1 MTNLKPNGDRKLRSV
16 GCPGYV
22 VIGYPID
29 ITRLFIRKKRLDFYQ
44 KKAHNGCMMKVKE
57 EKMKNIEIRDVRL
70 GDVVRWE
77 SMAGVIR
84 GEVVSMDM
92 APTAAGRYVPW
103 YTIKSLD
110 NSTTRLCGR
119 AGYLTMMKFEV
130 IFRDPITVA
139 A

>member
-1 MTNLKPNGDRKLRSV
+1 V
-16 GCPGYV
+16 A
-22 VIGYPID
+22 IGYPID
-29 ITRLFIRKKRLDFYQ
+29 FTHIFISKKKLDFYR
-44 KKAHNGCMMKVKE
+44 KRVYNGCMMKVKE

-77 SMAGVIR
+77 SAAGTMR

-92 APTAAGRYVPW
+92 APTAAGDYVPW
-103 YTIKSLD
+103 YTIKSWN

-119 AGYLTMMKFEV
+119 ASYLTMMKFEV
-130 IFRDPITVA
+130 IFRDPIVVA

>member
-1 MTNLKPNGDRKLRSV
+1 
-16 GCPGYV
+16 
-22 VIGYPID
+22 
-29 ITRLFIRKKRLDFYQ
+29 
-44 KKAHNGCMMKVKE
+44 MMKVKE

-77 SMAGVIR
+77 SVAGVIR

-92 APTAAGRYVPW
+92 APTAAGDYVPW
-103 YTIKSLD
+103 YTIKSWN

-119 AGYLTMMKFEV
+119 ASYLAMMKFEV
-130 IFRDPITVA
+130 LFRDPITVA

>member
-1 MTNLKPNGDRKLRSV
+1 
-16 GCPGYV
+16 V

-77 SMAGVIR
+77 SVAGVIR

-92 APTAAGRYVPW
+92 APTAAGEYVPW
-103 YTIKSLD
+103 YTIKSLN